1 MKIILFRSPVMPNDS
16 HKLELLGAWNPRT
29 VRDLCQMVKEKKP
42 NILFLIE
49 TISRK
54 KRFGMVAGEVRI

>member
-1 MKIILFRSPVMPNDS
+1 
-16 HKLELLGAWNPRT
+16 
-29 VRDLCQMVKEKKP
+29 VKEKKP

-54 KRFGMVAGEVRI
+54 QRLEWLRVKLGFDGVFVVDPVGRSGGFTLFWKDEIQLEIQN